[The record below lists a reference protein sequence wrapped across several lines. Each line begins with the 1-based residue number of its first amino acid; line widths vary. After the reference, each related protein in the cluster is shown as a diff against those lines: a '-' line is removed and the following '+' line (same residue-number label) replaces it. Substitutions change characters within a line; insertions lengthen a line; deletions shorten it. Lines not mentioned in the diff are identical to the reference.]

1 MAADFRHIFPGI
13 AFGRAVDK
21 DHRLVD
27 FALPVVHPAVQAAVA
42 FGLLHLFAGNR
53 PENPV
58 RHLQRLRAGDA
69 HHPDSARRDR
79 RRDGGDGILRKCVHA
94 KASPFPSVYNRID
107 IYIITKNPAS
117 EKPAAARN
125 AKRGARICAPLRRG
139 FRILLFKPPLAAGG
153 PCSGA
158 PCSTAPGRGSGR
170 LSRTARSQSGGR
182 GQRFWGCG
190 FPG

>member
-94 KASPFPSVYNRID
+94 KVSPFPSVYNRID
-107 IYIITKNPAS
+107 IYIIAKNPAS

-125 AKRGARICAPLRRG
+125 AKRGARICAPLWGFYDIAFQAAFGSRRT
-139 FRILLFKPPLAAGG
+139 LLWRTIQY
-153 PCSGA
+153 CTRSG
-158 PCSTAPGRGSGR
+158 
-170 LSRTARSQSGGR
+170 
-182 GQRFWGCG
+182 
-190 FPG
+190 